1 MEVLKA
7 IAALILFVPA
17 MLILLLAYGALV
29 VLVAILDV
37 FGVLFEEDGNG

>member
-17 MLILLLAYGALV
+17 MLILLLAYCGLT
-29 VLVAILDV
+29 VLVFVLDLLE
-37 FGVLFEEDGNG
+37 VLIDEEV

>member
-17 MLILLLAYGALV
+17 MLILLVAYCGLA
-29 VLVAILDV
+29 VLVFVLDLL
-37 FGVLFEEDGNG
+37 GVLIDEEV

>member
-17 MLILLLAYGALV
+17 MLILLLAYCGLA
-29 VLVAILDV
+29 VLVFVLDLL
-37 FGVLFEEDGNG
+37 GVLIDEEV